1 MNTSLPAYNVR
12 EGDFIEE
19 AAMKSS
25 LLYSIV
31 FGALVLPI
39 VAGCR
44 QSPPAAVVNP
54 PAVETSL
61 ASTARALAKQTE
73 AANPFTKTPSP
84 TATKTL
90 SPTPRVSVNGTT
102 LLPNEDGSA
111 LFTDH
116 TAGIQL
122 VVPAGWLALR
132 VNEEEYYQAFTSETA
147 SSNPA
152 ITARLTQIQDANLDN
167 FRLDAIDIR
176 EGHTVNGVLTDINVN
191 FYPGDARSL
200 EQLAEAEGKKKSAF
214 KNYLFLNRGY
224 PKTADG
230 TRTLVID
237 RTWTQEQTKKMFQRS
252 VFFSLPTG
260 TLVLN
265 LSASKD
271 FKDTVLPDF
280 EQMVNSVTPLN
291 P

>member
-1 MNTSLPAYNVR
+1 
-12 EGDFIEE
+12 
-19 AAMKSS
+19 MKPS

-31 FGALVLPI
+31 IISLFLSV
-39 VAGCR
+39 VSGCK
-44 QSPPAAVVNP
+44 QSAPPVVNP
-54 PAVETSL
+54 PAVETYL

-84 TATKTL
+84 TATETQ
-90 SPTPRVSVNGTT
+90 TPAPSISVNGTT
-102 LLPNEDGSA
+102 LTMNEDGSA
-111 LFTDH
+111 IFTDYK
-116 TAGIQL
+116 AGIQL
-122 VVPAGWLALR
+122 IIPAGWLPLR
-132 VNEEEYYQAFTSETA
+132 VNEQEYYQAFTSDLT
-147 SSNPA
+147 SMNPA
-152 ITARLTQIQDANLDN
+152 IGERLTQIQDANLDN

-176 EGHTVNGVLTDINVN
+176 DGHTVNGVLTDMNVN

-200 EQLAEAEGKKKSAF
+200 EQMAEAEGKKKSAF

-224 PKTADG
+224 PKTPDG

-237 RTWTQEQTKKMFQRS
+237 RTWTQDQTKKMFQRS

-260 TLVLN
+260 ALVLN
-265 LSASKD
+265 LYANKE

-280 EQMVNSVTPLN
+280 DQVVNSLTPLK